1 MVSVGKQTLKQKE
14 YNVYIDESGDEGI
27 NKGSKYFILTALIL
41 DKEKDLKISKEVDI
55 IKENLEMKKERQ
67 LHWVDIKGFP
77 NKKMIMETVSKLDVT
92 IINIVVDTTSIKFLP
107 SKDIYFFFS
116 GYLYERI
123 CWFVKDKKAAANIII
138 SSRSNLSKEKL
149 LDYIKD
155 KNHEKFTIYSDRI
168 NDIKVV
174 PNGDKKLLQLT
185 DSCCSSLYQ
194 ALDKNDKRFLEVFL
208 LIKDKLYTKRKN
220 IVSYGLKLVPNT
232 ATAAEYYNLLKYL
245 NK

>member
-1 MVSVGKQTLKQKE
+1 MISVGKHTLEQKE

-27 NKGSKYFILTALIL
+27 NKGSKYFILTAVIVSK
-41 DKEKDLKISKEVDI
+41 DKDLKISKEVDN

-77 NKKMIMETVSKLDVT
+77 NKKMIMEKTSKLDIK
-92 IINIVVDTTSIKFLP
+92 IINIVIDTSSIKFLP
-107 SKDIYFFFS
+107 SKDIYLFFS

-123 CWFVKDKKAAANIII
+123 CWLMKERNGVANIII

-149 LDYIKD
+149 LEYIKD
-155 KNHEKFTIYSDRI
+155 KNHEKFTIDSNKI
-168 NDIKVV
+168 KDIKIV
-174 PNGDKKLLQLT
+174 PNADKKLLQLT

-194 ALDKNDKRFLEVFL
+194 ALDKNDKKYFEIFAT
-208 LIKDKLYTKRKN
+208 IQDKLYSKKKN
-220 IVSYGLKLVPNT
+220 TASYGLKLVPNL
-232 ATAAEYYNLLKYL
+232 AEAVEYNNLLRYL

>member
-1 MVSVGKQTLKQKE
+1 MISVGNQSLKQKE

-41 DKEKDLKISKEVDI
+41 NKDKDLKISKEVDS

-67 LHWVDIKGFP
+67 LHWVDVKGYP
-77 NKKMIMETVSKLDVT
+77 NKEMIMNTVSKLDVK

-123 CWFVKDKKAAANIII
+123 CWLMKERNGLANIII

-149 LDYIKD
+149 LEYIKD
-155 KNHEKFTIYSDRI
+155 KNHEKFTIDSNKI
-168 NDIKVV
+168 NDIKII

-194 ALDKNDKRFLEVFL
+194 ALDKNNRNYFEIFS
-208 LIKDKLYTKRKN
+208 LIKDKLYSKKKN
-220 IVSYGLKLVPNT
+220 TVSYGLKLVPNS
-232 ATAAEYYNLLKYL
+232 AEAAEYYNLLKYL
-245 NK
+245 DK